1 MGLQVNSVL
10 GAKEVMRTIR
20 DSCFIV
26 TCLSLQLRENVKI
39 IINLNAKC
47 YCNKGRLLNT
57 LGVLNNFP
65 VINDIT
71 INVISVKLPN
81 GQNLSTVPYVQYIR
95 FST

>member
-1 MGLQVNSVL
+1 MMDQKANQLVGENRIWRS
-10 GAKEVMRTIR
+10 
-20 DSCFIV
+20 S
-26 TCLSLQLRENVKI
+26 CLSLQLKENVKI

-57 LGVLNNFP
+57 LGVLNNFL

>member
-1 MGLQVNSVL
+1 MMDQKANQLVGENRIWRS
-10 GAKEVMRTIR
+10 
-20 DSCFIV
+20 S
-26 TCLSLQLRENVKI
+26 CLSLQLKENVKI

-57 LGVLNNFP
+57 LGVLNNFT

-95 FST
+95 FPT